1 MLTTGGGDL
10 VAHIHDIDPQERHSS
25 ELAEADPAPAEAG
38 EAGQIEPGPVPLDSG
53 TVAAAREQHAAMHR
67 QPSESVCVHYG
78 GRQFITTYEMAGIFL
93 RRSQRLIDAEDAE
106 LVPLVYEGGLEL
118 LYVSS
123 AIPFSVHDAAAEPA
137 DGSHPQRSASGGRA
151 APHLGAHDSEVA

>member
-1 MLTTGGGDL
+1 M
-10 VAHIHDIDPQERHSS
+10 
-25 ELAEADPAPAEAG
+25 
-38 EAGQIEPGPVPLDSG
+38 GQIEPGPVPLDGG
-53 TVAAAREQHAAMHR
+53 TVAAAREHHAAMHR

-93 RRSQRLIDAEDAE
+93 RRAQRLIDAEDAE
-106 LVPLVYEGGLEL
+106 LVPLVYEDGLEL

-123 AIPFSVHDAAAEPA
+123 AMPFSVHEAGAEPA
-137 DGSHPQRSASGGRA
+137 DGSHSSRSASERRT